1 MDPVLLVAEDGEAIV
16 ERPRREVRVLFEH
29 ELLDASYARS
39 EGGERGAS
47 PHIHVEHVDA
57 FYIVEGELSFV
68 VGPDLDLVRA
78 SAGTFVMVPPNL
90 IHGFDNDSDAT
101 ARWLNFHAPSTGF
114 LGWMRGDRGSFD
126 MLPALEGG
134 GRSADDAVIVRPGG
148 GERYERSN
156 RTIMILGDE
165 PRFSALDI
173 AFDESFHVDPHEH
186 DDHADS
192 FFVLEGEVEFTVA
205 ESAVQLGDACVNTR
219 LPSSARTIVA
229 TTTLALVL
237 DRTRRPPPHHVRGMP
252 VVPASGRV
260 GSACCTRLV
269 PGLALRQIDA
279 ILAEGPS
286 RLVAGDDCREL
297 RHQHV
302 PGGLH
307 REPTGGRIV
316 DVRPVF

>member
-68 VGPDLDLVRA
+68 VGPDLDVVRA

-90 IHGFDNDSDAT
+90 VHGFDNDSDAT

-114 LGWMRGDRGSFD
+114 LGWMRGERESFD
-126 MLPALEGG
+126 MVPPPEGG

-156 RTIMILGDE
+156 RTITILGDE
-165 PRFSALDI
+165 PQFSALDI

-186 DDHADS
+186 DDH
-192 FFVLEGEVEFTVA
+192 V
-205 ESAVQLGDACVNTR
+205 
-219 LPSSARTIVA
+219 
-229 TTTLALVL
+229 
-237 DRTRRPPPHHVRGMP
+237 
-252 VVPASGRV
+252 
-260 GSACCTRLV
+260 
-269 PGLALRQIDA
+269 
-279 ILAEGPS
+279 
-286 RLVAGDDCREL
+286 
-297 RHQHV
+297 
-302 PGGLH
+302 
-307 REPTGGRIV
+307 
-316 DVRPVF
+316 

>member
-1 MDPVLLVAEDGEAIV
+1 MDPVLLVVEDGEAIV

-47 PHIHVEHVDA
+47 PHIHLEHVDA
-57 FYIVEGELSFV
+57 FYVVEGELSFV
-68 VGPDLDLVRA
+68 VGPDLDVVRA

-114 LGWMRGDRGSFD
+114 LGWMRGERDSFD
-126 MLPALEGG
+126 MLPPPEGG

-156 RTIMILGDE
+156 RTISILGDE

-186 DDHADS
+186 DDHTDS
-192 FFVLEGEVEFTVA
+192 FFVLDGEVEFTVGDEA
-205 ESAVQLGDACVNTR
+205 VRAGPGTWLSAPPG
-219 LPSSARTIVA
+219 ARHGF
-229 TTTLALVL
+229 
-237 DRTRRPPPHHVRGMP
+237 RNGG
-252 VVPASGRV
+252 SGRARVLNVHAPDV
-260 GSACCTRLV
+260 GFADWIR
-269 PGLALRQIDA
+269 GL
-279 ILAEGPS
+279 
-286 RLVAGDDCREL
+286 
-297 RHQHV
+297 
-302 PGGLH
+302 
-307 REPTGGRIV
+307 
-316 DVRPVF
+316 

>member
-47 PHIHVEHVDA
+47 PHIHLEHVDA

-68 VGPDLDLVRA
+68 VGPDLDVVRA

-90 IHGFDNDSDAT
+90 IHGFDNDGDAT

-114 LGWMRGDRGSFD
+114 LGWMRGERESFD
-126 MLPALEGG
+126 MLDPPEGG
-134 GRSADDAVIVRPGG
+134 GRSGDEAVIVRPGG

-156 RTIMILGDE
+156 RTISILGDE
-165 PRFSALDI
+165 PRFSALEI

-192 FFVLEGEVEFTVA
+192 FFVLEGEVEFTVGDEA
-205 ESAVQLGDACVNTR
+205 VRAGPGTWLSAPPG
-219 LPSSARTIVA
+219 ARHGFRNGGSG
-229 TTTLALVL
+229 
-237 DRTRRPPPHHVRGMP
+237 RTRVLNVHTPDAGFADWIRG
-252 VVPASGRV
+252 
-260 GSACCTRLV
+260 L
-269 PGLALRQIDA
+269 
-279 ILAEGPS
+279 
-286 RLVAGDDCREL
+286 
-297 RHQHV
+297 
-302 PGGLH
+302 
-307 REPTGGRIV
+307 
-316 DVRPVF
+316 